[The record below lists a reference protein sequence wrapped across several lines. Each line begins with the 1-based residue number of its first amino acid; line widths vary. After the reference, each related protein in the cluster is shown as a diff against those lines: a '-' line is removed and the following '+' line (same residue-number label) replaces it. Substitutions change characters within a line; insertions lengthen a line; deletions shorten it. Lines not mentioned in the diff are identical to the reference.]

1 MRHPGFWRKHRDKLM
16 LSGLLIAFVSGIF
29 GIGSLFS
36 MGNLKPRTVI
46 MPSEQFNSRL
56 APPPSSTIQV
66 ESATKIPNDF
76 AIYDFEVVDRNT
88 IILNQ
93 PEPSYSGLR
102 LSLLHLDDNEV
113 KNIATNTDYGVVIS
127 PDHKKL
133 IYSQYRA
140 GQAQKTTYEYMIQSG
155 ERRKLSNDNSY
166 YRVFTG
172 NESYI
177 GQDDL
182 LFKQVDLK
190 QGTSQ
195 TIYTHDELM
204 GMFAGTGQGREKGS
218 SDTFIVMDVFE
229 VSEDLKQFYMLVMLK
244 ENYAI
249 YRVSLE
255 DAHEVK
261 AYAAMEEIQQYK
273 LLKNGD
279 MLIQGTINKVQGL
292 YRYRAEQK
300 QYDLVL
306 KGSIWSFELDADQSR
321 IAYFLP
327 MDNQNQKNELHIAYL
342 NDSKLSSDTVIYRN
356 IDSFIKL
363 RWNDDEL
370 FAVGSTMDKS
380 EMYRFSFRAW

>member
-1 MRHPGFWRKHRDKLM
+1 MRHPGFWRKNRDRLM

-36 MGNLKPRTVI
+36 LGNLKPRTVI
-46 MPSEQFNSRL
+46 LPSEQFNSRL
-56 APPPSSTIQV
+56 APPPSSTIQI

-76 AIYDFEVVDRNT
+76 AIFDFEVVDRNT

-93 PEPSYSGLR
+93 SEPSYSGLQ

-113 KNIATNTDYGVVIS
+113 KNIASNTDYGVAIS
-127 PDHKKL
+127 PDHKKI

-140 GQAQKTTYEYMIQSG
+140 GQAQKTSYEYVIESG
-155 ERRKLSNDNSY
+155 KRRKLPNDNSY
-166 YRVFTG
+166 YRVFVG

-182 LFKQVDLK
+182 LFKQVDLS
-190 QGTSQ
+190 QGTSHI
-195 TIYTHDELM
+195 IYTHEELM
-204 GMFAGTGQGREKGS
+204 DMFTGPKQGKS
-218 SDTFIVMDVFE
+218 SNDTFIVMDVLQ
-229 VSEDLKQFYMLVMLK
+229 VSEDLRQFYMLVMLK
-244 ENYAI
+244 DKYAI

-255 DAHEVK
+255 DGHEVK
-261 AYAAMEEIQQYK
+261 AYAAMDDILQFK

-279 MLIQGTINKVQGL
+279 MLIQGTMNKIQGL
-292 YRYRAEQK
+292 YRYRAAQE

-306 KGSIWSFELDADQSR
+306 KGSIWNFELDADESR
-321 IAYFLP
+321 VAYFFP
-327 MDNQNQKNELHIAYL
+327 MDNQNQKSELHVAYL

-356 IDSFIKL
+356 IDNFTNLK
-363 RWNDDEL
+363 WNDDEL

-380 EMYRFSFRAW
+380 ELYRFSFRAW